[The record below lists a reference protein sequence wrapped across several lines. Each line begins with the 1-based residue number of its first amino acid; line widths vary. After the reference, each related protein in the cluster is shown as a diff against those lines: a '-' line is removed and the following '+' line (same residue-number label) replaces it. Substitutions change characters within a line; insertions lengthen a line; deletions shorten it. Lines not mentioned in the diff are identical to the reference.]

1 MGHSQKNWQL
11 SVGISTSVFLSHSGQ
26 VIVEVSSM
34 EALDIESG
42 RQEENFGDE
51 GNPAPAVALVRSSTE
66 TAVGSKRTTAAG
78 GLYVA
83 STL

>member
-1 MGHSQKNWQL
+1 
-11 SVGISTSVFLSHSGQ
+11 
-26 VIVEVSSM
+26 M
-34 EALDIESG
+34 EALGIESE
-42 RQEENFGDE
+42 RQEEDFDDE

-66 TAVGSKRTTAAG
+66 TAVGSKRTTASG